1 MAKLK
6 LVAHYVV
13 PTYNLVG
20 NIAQTHVI
28 RADYYGEKVD
38 IDVWLANAT
47 LGDEEKSM
55 LSSFANQRSLCEI
68 QQGFAPSQIQ
78 RTMATRDI
86 RFIDNIVMM
95 LKKPEFKCSADE
107 KLKSVLA
114 EYLDKMHAVYNLEQ
128 SVLVAGFSK

>member
-47 LGDEEKSM
+47 LGDEKKSV

-68 QQGFAPSQIQ
+68 QQGFAPFVVMRQ
-78 RTMATRDI
+78 AYFP
-86 RFIDNIVMM
+86 RFFVAID
-95 LKKPEFKCSADE
+95 KKCFMICLFGESRRIKR
-107 KLKSVLA
+107 
-114 EYLDKMHAVYNLEQ
+114 
-128 SVLVAGFSK
+128 